1 MKRIPR
7 PLGTLTYLL
16 AWLVPWRPAFRI
28 RAKQSK
34 LSFFVQRRDL
44 LGRHLAKYGTHEQ
57 PLTKWMSN
65 YLAAAS
71 HRGIFI
77 DVGANLGWHTVQ
89 AAQHDTVEAVIA
101 FEPDMFN
108 AWLLDR
114 NLTLNGIDKA
124 VINVCAVGAQRGTAR
139 IHRYKRS
146 NYGRHSLLADYG
158 YGSRTVPLTDLD
170 TALDALGLGDRRVL
184 IIKIDVEGY
193 EPAVIAGATQTLA
206 RTDVMVIEH
215 SPGLSRSGGLSAD
228 DMLDRLHAT
237 GFTPHTLAVDGQIA
251 AITVDDLRQVEGQ
264 IDVIWIRAPA

>member
-7 PLGTLTYLL
+7 PLGTAIYLL

-34 LSFFVQRRDL
+34 LSFFVHRRDL
-44 LGRHLAKYGTHEQ
+44 LGRHLAKYGTHEW
-57 PLTKWMSN
+57 PLTQWMSDH
-65 YLAAAS
+65 LAAS
-71 HRGIFI
+71 PHRGIFI
-77 DVGANLGWHTVQ
+77 DIGANLGWHTIQ
-89 AAQHDTVEAVIA
+89 AAQHGSVETVIA
-101 FEPDMFN
+101 FEPDAFN

-114 NLTLNGIDKA
+114 NLTLNGIDKV
-124 VINVCAVGAQRGTAR
+124 VINACAVGAQRGTAR
-139 IHRYKRS
+139 IHRYKSS

-158 YGSRTVPLTDLD
+158 YGSRTVPITDLD
-170 TALDALGLGDRRVL
+170 AALDALGLRDRRVL

-193 EPAVIAGATQTLA
+193 EPAVIAGAKQTLA
-206 RTDVMVIEH
+206 RTDVMIIEH

-228 DMLDRLHAT
+228 DMLDRLQAA
-237 GFTPHTLAVDGQIA
+237 GFTPHQLAVDGKLG